1 MQVLYNPQRS
11 SERIKL
17 KYEFENEKVFATMRR
32 YWDLYDRM
40 GIGGVCL
47 CVNINSLL
55 FVTAY

>member
-40 GIGGVCL
+40 GIGGEC
-47 CVNINSLL
+47 
-55 FVTAY
+55 AYA